1 MKQKEEKIERRTD
14 KLGRCNDLLEIA
26 RLVSWC
32 LNRDYLIQTSLDH
45 ISQRLGKR
53 ARCVLLNGEE
63 LKLHYWV
70 GSHKRST
77 KLSPVCEENIIWK
90 AIENGAPVNFSENGS
105 KIKAIIPLWHVDSL
119 SQEEKRLGALIV
131 NSGKNRDSI
140 SDEDFEYL
148 KLSAEL
154 IGGAIGKIELIEQV
168 IESYRSKGAMT
179 KETAHLFRNRITAI
193 GTFSQQIA
201 RLAHSTDLARKAR
214 MLYQEVLELEAHLGR
229 FEKYM
234 DSNL

>member
-1 MKQKEEKIERRTD
+1 MMTNKPREKENDVDRRHQD
-14 KLGRCNDLLEIA
+14 FLDIA

-32 LNRDYLIQTSLDH
+32 LNRDYLIKTCLNH
-45 ISQRLGKR
+45 ISRRLGKR

-63 LKLHYWV
+63 PKLHYWV
-70 GSHKRST
+70 GKSRSST
-77 KLSPVCEENIIWK
+77 EPSPVCKEDIIWR

-105 KIKAIIPLWHVDSL
+105 KIKAIIPLWYVDSL

-131 NSGKNRDSI
+131 NSGKKGDSI
-140 SDEDFEYL
+140 SAEDFEYL
-148 KLSAEL
+148 KVLGEL
-154 IGGAIGKIELIEQV
+154 IGGAIGKVELAEQL
-168 IESYRSKGAMT
+168 IESYRRKEAMV
-179 KETAHLFRNRITAI
+179 KETVHLFRNRITAI